1 MFPRYIAFLFLTLF
15 LAACESLVTDVDD
28 ADLPQVE
35 SKLVVQ
41 CFISPQSARINVIVT
56 ESIPLFA
63 EPDLKGGV
71 IPNAIVKLSDGAREI
86 AIPFDTTNQLY
97 SIDKSALPILPGKT
111 YFLSVADSKRSVSA
125 TCTVPA
131 IAVVPKTYEID
142 TSSSGDI
149 SARDTSLTVKYTWN
163 DIAGQTN
170 YYRVRASLDLEYS
183 LPEGVTSNQGQL
195 IEKRVRNRFNF
206 SWDDTIGRNDFRND
220 INLDGTDFNSPTGR
234 VKLPKPVAYTAGDG
248 TAYLSFPKS
257 KIVSV
262 TMEVYNT
269 DEHYFKYHRSVQ
281 TRGDS
286 DNPFVEPSLIYTNI
300 EGGLGCFGSY
310 NSGQLIYR
318 PK

>member
-1 MFPRYIAFLFLTLF
+1 MFPRYILCLFLSLLLT
-15 LAACESLVTDVDD
+15 ACESLVTDVDK

-41 CFISPQSARINVIVT
+41 CFISPQAARINVVVT
-56 ESIPLFA
+56 ESVPLFA

-71 IPNAIVKLSDGAREI
+71 IPNAIVKISDGSRE
-86 AIPFDTTNQLY
+86 AVIPFDTTNQLY
-97 SIDKSALPILPGKT
+97 SVDKGALPILPGKT
-111 YFLSVADSKRSVSA
+111 YFLSVTNGVRSVNA

-131 IAVVPKTYEID
+131 SAVVPASYKID
-142 TSSSGDI
+142 TSYSGSLSSQ
-149 SARDTSLTVKYTWN
+149 DTSLTVKFTWK

-183 LPEGVTSNQGQL
+183 VPEETSSTPGQFV
-195 IEKRVRNRFNF
+195 EKRVKNRFNF
-206 SWDDTIGRNDFRND
+206 NWDDTIGRTDFRND
-220 INLDGTDFNSPTGR
+220 VNLDGADFNSPIGR
-234 VKLPKPVAYTAGDG
+234 VRLPHPLSYNGTNGVVYTS
-248 TAYLSFPKS
+248 YPKS

-300 EGGLGCFGSY
+300 EGGLGCFASY
-310 NSGQLIYR
+310 NVGQLVYR

>member
-1 MFPRYIAFLFLTLF
+1 MFPRYIIFIFLTLF
-15 LAACESLVTDVDD
+15 LVGCESLVTDVDKG
-28 ADLPQVE
+28 DLPQVE

-41 CFISPQSARINVIVT
+41 CFISPQSARINVVVT

-71 IPNAIVKLSDGAREI
+71 IPNAVVKLSDGTRE
-86 AIPFDTTNQLY
+86 AVIPFDTANQLY
-97 SIDKSALPILPGKT
+97 SADKSALAILPGKT
-111 YFLSVADSKRSVSA
+111 YFLSVVNGIRSVKA

-131 IAVVPKTYEID
+131 TAVVPTTYKID
-142 TSSSGDI
+142 TSFSGSI
-149 SARDTSLTVKYTWN
+149 SARDTLLTVKYNWN

-170 YYRVRASLDLEYS
+170 YYRVRAALDLEYS
-183 LPEGVTSNQGQL
+183 VPEEVSAGG
-195 IEKRVRNRFNF
+195 EFKERRVRNRFNF
-206 SWDDTIGRNDFRND
+206 NWDDTIGRNDFRSD
-220 INLDGTDFNSPTGR
+220 VNLDGTEFSSPIGR
-234 VKLPKPVAYTAGDG
+234 VNLPDPLSYSSNGAVYTS
-248 TAYLSFPKS
+248 YPKS
-257 KIVSV
+257 KIISI

-300 EGGLGCFGSY
+300 EGGLGCFAAY
-310 NSGQLIYR
+310 NSGQLVYR

>member
-1 MFPRYIAFLFLTLF
+1 MFPRYILLLFLTLL

-56 ESIPLFA
+56 ESVPLFA

-86 AIPFDTTNQLY
+86 TIPFDTTNQLY
-97 SIDKSALPILPGKT
+97 SIDKGALPILPGKT
-111 YFLSVADSKRSVSA
+111 YFLSVADSKRSVKA
-125 TCTVPA
+125 TCAVPA
-131 IAVVPKTYEID
+131 IAVVPETYKID
-142 TSSSGDI
+142 TSYSNQ
-149 SARDTSLTVKYTWN
+149 DTSLTVKFGWK

-183 LPEGVTSNQGQL
+183 LPEELSSVPGQFT
-195 IEKRVRNRFNF
+195 EKRVRNRFNF
-206 SWDDTIGRNDFRND
+206 NWDDTIGRNDFRND
-220 INLDGTDFNSPTGR
+220 VNLDGTDFNSPIGR
-234 VKLPKPVAYTAGDG
+234 VKLPHPLSYGASNGTVYTS
-248 TAYLSFPKS
+248 YPKS
-257 KIVSV
+257 KIVSI

>member
-1 MFPRYIAFLFLTLF
+1 MFPRYIVFLFLILF
-15 LAACESLVTDVDD
+15 LAACESLVTDVDQSN
-28 ADLPQVE
+28 LPHVE

-41 CFISPQSARINVIVT
+41 CFISPQATRINVVVT
-56 ESIPLFA
+56 ESIPLFT

-71 IPNAIVKLSDGAREI
+71 IPNAIVKLSDGSREI
-86 AIPFDTTNQLY
+86 VIPFDTTNQLY
-97 SIDKSALPILPGKT
+97 SIDKSALSILPGKT
-111 YFLSVADSKRSVSA
+111 YFLSVTNGVRSVSA
-125 TCTVPA
+125 SCTVPA
-131 IAVVPKTYEID
+131 TAVVPKTYEID

-163 DIAGQTN
+163 DIAGQAN

-183 LPEGVTSNQGQL
+183 VPEGVTSNQGQL

-206 SWDDTIGRNDFRND
+206 NWDDAIGRNDFRND
-220 INLDGTDFNSPTGR
+220 VNLDGTDFNSPIGR
-234 VKLPKPVAYTAGDG
+234 VKLPKPLSYTAGDG

-257 KIVSV
+257 KIISV

-300 EGGLGCFGSY
+300 EGGLGCFAAY
-310 NSGQLIYR
+310 NAGQLIYR

>member
-1 MFPRYIAFLFLTLF
+1 MFPRYIVFLFLTLL
-15 LAACESLVTDVDD
+15 LAACESLVTDVDKG
-28 ADLPQVE
+28 DLPQVE

-41 CFISPQSARINVIVT
+41 CFISPQAARINVVVT

-71 IPNAIVKLSDGAREI
+71 IPNAIVKLSDGSREI
-86 AIPFDTTNQLY
+86 VIPFDTTNQLY
-97 SIDKSALPILPGKT
+97 SADKAALNILPGKT
-111 YFLSVADSKRSVSA
+111 YFLSITSGVRSVHA

-131 IAVVPKTYEID
+131 IAIIPKTYEID
-142 TSSSGDI
+142 TSYSGSS
-149 SARDTSLTVKYTWN
+149 SARDTSLTVKFTWG
-163 DIAGQTN
+163 DLPGQTN

-183 LPEGVTSNQGQL
+183 VPEELSAGQFK
-195 IEKRVRNRFNF
+195 EKRVRNRYNFN
-206 SWDDTIGRNDFRND
+206 WDDAIGRNDFRND
-220 INLDGTDFNSPTGR
+220 VNLDGADFNSPIGR
-234 VKLPKPVAYTAGDG
+234 VNLPDPLSYSSGDG
-248 TAYLSFPKS
+248 KVYTSYPKS
-257 KIVSV
+257 KIISV

-300 EGGLGCFGSY
+300 EGGLGCFASY
-310 NSGQLIYR
+310 NVGQLVYR